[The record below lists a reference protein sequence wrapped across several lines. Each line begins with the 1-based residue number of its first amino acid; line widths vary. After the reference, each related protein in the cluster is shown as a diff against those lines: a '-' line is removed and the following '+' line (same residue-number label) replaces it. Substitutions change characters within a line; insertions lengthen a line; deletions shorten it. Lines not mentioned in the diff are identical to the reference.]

1 MSNPVKHNK
10 PMDVFVNQVDP
21 SEKAEL
27 PKIRVTIA
35 LTWFYACIIRGL
47 FIILHFTYYSKF
59 SAFTAFSWGFPQ
71 RNISDV
77 QSTFAYVRGYK

>member
-35 LTWFYACIIRGL
+35 LT
-47 FIILHFTYYSKF
+47 
-59 SAFTAFSWGFPQ
+59 
-71 RNISDV
+71 
-77 QSTFAYVRGYK
+77 